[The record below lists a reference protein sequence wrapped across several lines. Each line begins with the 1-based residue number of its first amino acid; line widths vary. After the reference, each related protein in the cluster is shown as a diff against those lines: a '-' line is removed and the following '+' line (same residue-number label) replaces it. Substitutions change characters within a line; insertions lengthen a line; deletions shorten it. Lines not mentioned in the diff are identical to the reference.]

1 MKIGKLVVATVV
13 INDKTTIWQAVR
25 PLTTNSQFTT
35 ILALSF
41 LPNKTRGNQ
50 YTTIKDK
57 K

>member
-1 MKIGKLVVATVV
+1 MVTVV
-13 INDKTTIWQAVR
+13 INDKTTIWLAVH
-25 PLTTNSQFTT
+25 PLSTNNQFTT

-41 LPNKTRGNQ
+41 RPNKTRGNQ